1 MEEKKCSNC
10 KYYYCGYCNNK
21 NVKNNITT
29 VGKSGAEY
37 SEEGVLSETLRENL
51 DFNLLADEI
60 IYILRKK
67 DLLKKKFYDT
77 KIDFND
83 TEAEKGEIISLIDE
97 ALYVSLSN
105 YFSTTG
111 GDVKITK
118 PYEFSCNNWE

>member
-1 MEEKKCSNC
+1 MEEKKCLNC
-10 KYYYCGYCNNK
+10 KFYYAGYCNNK

-29 VGKSGAEY
+29 EGKSGAEY
-37 SEEGVLSETLRENL
+37 SEEGVLSEALKDNL

-60 IYILRKK
+60 IYILKEK
-67 DLLKKKFYDT
+67 DLLKKKFNNT

-83 TEAEKGEIISLIDE
+83 TDEKEEIIRLIDD

-105 YFSTTG
+105 YFGTTG
-111 GDVKITK
+111 GNVKITK

>member
-1 MEEKKCSNC
+1 MEEKKCLNC
-10 KYYYCGYCNNK
+10 KYYYAGYCNNK

-29 VGKSGAEY
+29 EGKSGSEY

-60 IYILRKK
+60 IYILKEK
-67 DLLKKKFYDT
+67 DLLKKKFYNT

-83 TEAEKGEIISLIDE
+83 IEETEEIIRLIDDS
-97 ALYVSLSN
+97 LYVSLSN
-105 YFSTTG
+105 YFGTTG
-111 GDVKITK
+111 GNVKITK

>member
-1 MEEKKCSNC
+1 MEEKKCLNC
-10 KYYYCGYCNNK
+10 KFYYAGYCNNK

-37 SEEGVLSETLRENL
+37 SEEGVLTETLKENL

-60 IYILRKK
+60 IYILKEK
-67 DLLKKKFYDT
+67 DLLKKKFNNT

-83 TEAEKGEIISLIDE
+83 TDEKEEIIRLIDD

-105 YFSTTG
+105 YFGTTG
-111 GDVKITK
+111 GNVKITK

>member
-1 MEEKKCSNC
+1 MEEKKCLNC
-10 KYYYCGYCNNK
+10 KFYYAGYCNNK

-29 VGKSGAEY
+29 EGKSGASY
-37 SEEGVLSETLRENL
+37 SEEGVLTETLRENL

-60 IYILRKK
+60 IYILKEK
-67 DLLKKKFYDT
+67 DLLKKKFYNT

-83 TEAEKGEIISLIDE
+83 TNEEEEIIRLIDE

-105 YFSTTG
+105 YFGTTG
-111 GDVKITK
+111 GNVKITK

>member
-21 NVKNNITT
+21 NVKNNIIT
-29 VGKSGAEY
+29 VDKSGAEY
-37 SEEGVLSETLRENL
+37 SEDGVLSETLRENL
-51 DFNLLADEI
+51 DFNLLADKI
-60 IYILRKK
+60 IYILKEK
-67 DLLKKKFYDT
+67 DLLKKKFYNT

-83 TEAEKGEIISLIDE
+83 TDEAEEIIRLIDD

-111 GDVKITK
+111 GNVKINN

>member
-1 MEEKKCSNC
+1 MEEKKCLNC
-10 KYYYCGYCNNK
+10 KFYYAGYCNNK

-29 VGKSGAEY
+29 IGKSGAEY
-37 SEEGVLSETLRENL
+37 SEEGVLSEALRENL

-60 IYILRKK
+60 IYILKEK
-67 DLLKKKFYDT
+67 DLLKKKFYNT

-83 TEAEKGEIISLIDE
+83 TNEEEEIIRLIDD

-105 YFSTTG
+105 YFGITG
-111 GDVKITK
+111 EDIKITK

>member
-1 MEEKKCSNC
+1 MEEKKCLNC
-10 KYYYCGYCNNK
+10 KFYYAGYCNNK
-21 NVKNNITT
+21 NVNNNITT

-37 SEEGVLSETLRENL
+37 SEDGVLSETLRENL

-60 IYILRKK
+60 IYILKEK
-67 DLLKKKFYDT
+67 DLLKKKFYNT

-83 TEAEKGEIISLIDE
+83 TDEEEEIIRLIDD

-105 YFSTTG
+105 YFGITG
-111 GDVKITK
+111 EDVKITK

>member
-37 SEEGVLSETLRENL
+37 SEDGVLSETLRENL

-60 IYILRKK
+60 IYTLRKK
-67 DLLKKKFYDT
+67 ELLKKKFYDI

-83 TEAEKGEIISLIDE
+83 TEAEKEEIITLIDE

-105 YFSTTG
+105 YFDAK
-111 GDVKITK
+111 GDVKII
-118 PYEFSCNNWE
+118 F

>member
-1 MEEKKCSNC
+1 MEEKKCLNC
-10 KYYYCGYCNNK
+10 KFYYAGYCNNK

-29 VGKSGAEY
+29 EGKSGAEY
-37 SEEGVLSETLRENL
+37 SEEGVLSETLKNNL

-60 IYILRKK
+60 IYILKEK
-67 DLLKKKFYDT
+67 DLLKKKFNNT

-83 TEAEKGEIISLIDE
+83 TDEKEEIIRLIDD

-105 YFSTTG
+105 YFGTTG
-111 GDVKITK
+111 GNVKITK

>member
-10 KYYYCGYCNNK
+10 KYYYCGYFNNK

-29 VGKSGAEY
+29 EGKSGAEY
-37 SEEGVLSETLRENL
+37 SEDGVLTETLRENL

-60 IYILRKK
+60 IYTLRKK

-77 KIDFND
+77 KIDFNN
-83 TEAEKGEIISLIDE
+83 TEAEKEEISRLIDE

-105 YFSTTG
+105 YFDAK
-111 GDVKITK
+111 GDVKIIN

>member
-1 MEEKKCSNC
+1 MEEKKCLNC
-10 KYYYCGYCNNK
+10 KFYYAGYCNNK

-37 SEEGVLSETLRENL
+37 SEEGVLTETLKENL

-60 IYILRKK
+60 IYILKEK
-67 DLLKKKFYDT
+67 DLLKKKFNNT

-83 TEAEKGEIISLIDE
+83 TDEKEEIIRLIDD

-105 YFSTTG
+105 YFKEK
-111 GDVKITK
+111 GDVKINN

>member
-1 MEEKKCSNC
+1 MEEKKCSSC

-29 VGKSGAEY
+29 EGKSGASY
-37 SEEGVLSETLRENL
+37 SEEGVLTETLRENL

-60 IYILRKK
+60 IYILKEK
-67 DLLKKKFYDT
+67 DLLKKKFYNT

-83 TEAEKGEIISLIDE
+83 TNEEEEIIRLIDE

-105 YFSTTG
+105 YFGTTG
-111 GDVKITK
+111 GNVKITK

>member
-1 MEEKKCSNC
+1 MEEKKCLNC
-10 KYYYCGYCNNK
+10 KFYYAGYCNNK

-37 SEEGVLSETLRENL
+37 SEDGVLSETLRENL

-60 IYILRKK
+60 IYTLRKK
-67 DLLKKKFYDT
+67 DLLKKKFYDI

-83 TEAEKGEIISLIDE
+83 TEAEKEEIITLIDE

-111 GDVKITK
+111 GNVKITK

>member
-1 MEEKKCSNC
+1 MEEKKCLNC
-10 KYYYCGYCNNK
+10 KFYYAGHCNNK

-29 VGKSGAEY
+29 VSKSGAEY

-51 DFNLLADEI
+51 EYNLLANEI
-60 IYILRKK
+60 IYILKEK
-67 DLLKKKFYDT
+67 DLLKKKFYNT

-83 TEAEKGEIISLIDE
+83 TEAEKEEIITLIDE

-111 GDVKITK
+111 GNVKITK

>member
-1 MEEKKCSNC
+1 MEEKKCLNC
-10 KYYYCGYCNNK
+10 KFYYAGYCNNK

-37 SEEGVLSETLRENL
+37 SEDGVLSETLKENL
-51 DFNLLADEI
+51 DFNLLAEEI
-60 IYILRKK
+60 IYTLRKK
-67 DLLKKKFYDT
+67 DLLKKKFYDI

-83 TEAEKGEIISLIDE
+83 TEAEKEEIITLIDE

-105 YFSTTG
+105 YFNTTS
-111 GDVKITK
+111 GDVKIIN

>member
-10 KYYYCGYCNNK
+10 KYYYCGYCNNE

-29 VGKSGAEY
+29 EGKSGAEY
-37 SEEGVLSETLRENL
+37 SEDGVLTETLRENL

-60 IYILRKK
+60 IYTLRKK

-83 TEAEKGEIISLIDE
+83 TEAEKEEIIRLIDE

-105 YFSTTG
+105 YFDAAG
-111 GDVKITK
+111 ENVEITN

>member
-1 MEEKKCSNC
+1 MEEKKCLNC
-10 KYYYCGYCNNK
+10 KFYYAGYCNNK

-29 VGKSGAEY
+29 EGKSGAEY
-37 SEEGVLSETLRENL
+37 SEDGVLSETLKENL

-60 IYILRKK
+60 IYTLRKK
-67 DLLKKKFYDT
+67 DLLKKKFYDI

-83 TEAEKGEIISLIDE
+83 TEAEKEEIISLIDE

-105 YFSTTG
+105 YFDAK
-111 GDVKITK
+111 GDVKIIN